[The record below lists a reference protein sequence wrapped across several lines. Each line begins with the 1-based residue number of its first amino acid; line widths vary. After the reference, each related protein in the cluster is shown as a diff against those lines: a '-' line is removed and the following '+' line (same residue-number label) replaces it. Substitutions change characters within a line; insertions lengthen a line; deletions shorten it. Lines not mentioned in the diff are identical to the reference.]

1 MGHLNHQVTN
11 VQPLKR
17 LVVRGLKYL
26 EKLGY
31 SRRSLR
37 RYRTIWQHLI
47 TFSRQQNFGKEY
59 SEDLA
64 ARFLDTYRIRNGES
78 VAQEGGWRRHIVFG
92 VKVLGDFACDGRI
105 ERSRTDMQ
113 KVKIPPAMKKPL
125 RDYEQYC
132 GDRRHL
138 RPSTLNER
146 IREIAIFLGFLGSR
160 NLDTLD
166 QIQPEDL
173 TAFVASRPHLKPKT
187 ISRIVSDVR
196 SFLQFLTL
204 QGIQDRDLSAV
215 LPKIRVPRDATIP
228 SVWNPELV
236 VRLLEV
242 VDRSSPKGKR
252 DYAILLLACR
262 LGLRLGDIRMLTL
275 DNLNWEAA
283 TIEITQSKTHAPLC

>member
-1 MGHLNHQVTN
+1 MDQSHHQVAHDL
-11 VQPLKR
+11 PLNR
-17 LVVRGLKYL
+17 LVADALVQL

-37 RYRTIWQHLI
+37 RYRTIWGHLI
-47 TFSRQQNFGKEY
+47 TFSVRENLGNEY
-59 SEDLA
+59 TEDLA
-64 ARFLDTYRIRNGES
+64 ARFVDAYRIRNGEHIKPH
-78 VAQEGGWRRHIVFG
+78 EGWRRHIVFG
-92 VKVLGDFACDGRI
+92 VKVLGDFACNGRI

-146 IREIAIFLGFLGSR
+146 IREIAIFLDFLGSR

-166 QIQPEDL
+166 QIQPADL
-173 TAFVASRPHLKPKT
+173 TAFVTSRPHLKPKT
-187 ISRIVSDVR
+187 VSRIVSDVR

-204 QGIQDRDLSAV
+204 QGIQDRDLSDV

-228 SVWNPELV
+228 SV
-236 VRLLEV
+236 
-242 VDRSSPKGKR
+242 
-252 DYAILLLACR
+252 
-262 LGLRLGDIRMLTL
+262 
-275 DNLNWEAA
+275 
-283 TIEITQSKTHAPLC
+283 